1 MKLKSILFAAMICRS
16 ATPFAQPYFF
26 SQQTVPYSELTGTT
40 SINNSTVWSSFQSF
54 SVPIGFNFEFMGN
67 SYSTIFIEGSGFA
80 RFDPSYYYLINPFT
94 VALED
99 KGTSSS
105 LSPLAYKLEGSSPS
119 RVLKIEWNN
128 CGYVNDASGIANFQ
142 LWLYETS
149 NMIEV
154 HIGTCNAIPSA
165 YSGNGDTGPA
175 IGIYKFSSGI
185 YCEYGIGLLENPAVV
200 NDSIIQNANADI
212 FDFAVSST
220 PASGTVY
227 RFTPGGV
234 GLESN
239 ENNFTILIDQKQLVI
254 NSQNEFSA
262 FIKLIVTDQTGRIIL
277 NEFIST
283 PGSVDL
289 NGLANGVYFCA
300 LISSEEILITKKI
313 SLVH

>member
-1 MKLKSILFAAMICRS
+1 MKLKSIVLAVMISLSTALFS
-16 ATPFAQPYFF
+16 QPYFF
-26 SQQTVPYSELTGTT
+26 SQQTEPYINLTGTT
-40 SINNSTVWSSFQSF
+40 SINNGTIWSSFQSF
-54 SVPIGFNFEFMGN
+54 SVPIGFNFEFMDN
-67 SYSTIFIEGSGFA
+67 LYSTIFIEGSGFA

-105 LSPLAYKLEGSSPS
+105 LSPLAYVLEGSAPN
-119 RVLKIEWNN
+119 RILKIEWNN
-128 CGYVNDASGIANFQ
+128 CGYVNDASGTANFQ

-149 NMIEV
+149 NIIEV
-154 HIGTCNAIPSA
+154 HIGVCNAIPAA

-175 IGIYKFSSGI
+175 IGIYKFSSAV
-185 YCEYGIGLLENPAVV
+185 YCEYGIGLLENPAAV
-200 NDSIIQNANADI
+200 NDSIIQSANADI
-212 FDFAVSST
+212 FDFAVNST
-220 PASGTVY
+220 PVSGTVY

-239 ENNFTILIDQKQLVI
+239 EKNFTILVDQKQLVI
-254 NSQNEFSA
+254 ESQNGFSA
-262 FIKLIVTDQTGRIIL
+262 PLKLVMIDVTGRIIL
-277 NEFIST
+277 NEFIAT

-300 LISSEEILITKKI
+300 LISGEEILVTKKI